1 MKNTITYYIIFLV
14 AIFSVSAQQVSKE
27 LIIDS
32 VKIER
37 KQLNE
42 RQINSYKNKK
52 AFNYNVEEAGPSLY
66 EQISEWINRVLRK
79 FFSWFFD
86 DVETPVGFFMLF
98 LNTLPYIIAVIVL
111 YLMIN
116 FFLKI
121 NSKNILNGQTNK
133 NIIQIEDDEELLN
146 SKDLPRLIK
155 LAENDK
161 DYRLATRYQ
170 YVLLLQKLSNREYIL
185 WEQQKTNEDY
195 IKELALK
202 NIQADFENITRFYDF
217 VWYGNFKVNEQEY
230 QSGILQVTKIE
241 EKIK

>member
-14 AIFSVSAQQVSKE
+14 TIFSVSAQQVSKE

-37 KQLNE
+37 KQFNE

-66 EQISEWINRVLRK
+66 EQLSEWINRVLRK

>member
-37 KQLNE
+37 KQFNE

>member
-1 MKNTITYYIIFLV
+1 MKKTVTYYLIFLV
-14 AIFSVSAQQVSKE
+14 TTFSVSAQQVSKK
-27 LIIDS
+27 LAIDS
-32 VKIER
+32 IKVLR
-37 KQLNE
+37 KQFNVD
-42 RQINSYKNKK
+42 QINSYKNNK
-52 AFNYNVEEAGPSLY
+52 AFNYNLDDVGPSIY

-86 DVETPVGFFMLF
+86 DVDAPVGFFMLF
-98 LNTLPYIIAVIVL
+98 LNALPYIIAVIVL

-146 SKDLPRLIK
+146 SKDLPRLIE

-161 DYRLATRYQ
+161 NYRLATRYQ
-170 YVLLLQKLSNREYIL
+170 YVLLLQKLSNKEFIL

-202 NIQADFENITRFYDF
+202 KIQTDFEKITRFYDF
-217 VWYGNFKVNEQEY
+217 VWYGNFKVNEKEY
-230 QSGILQVTKIE
+230 QKGILQVTKIE
-241 EKIK
+241 DKIE